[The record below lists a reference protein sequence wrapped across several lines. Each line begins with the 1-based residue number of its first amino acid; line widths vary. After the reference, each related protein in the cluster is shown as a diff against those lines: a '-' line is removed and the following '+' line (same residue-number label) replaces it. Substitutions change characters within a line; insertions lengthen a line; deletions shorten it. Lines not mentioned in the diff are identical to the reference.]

1 MHSLCEHCYS
11 RMKFSKVETL
21 LFKSGIG
28 TSENVIVELGEYQ
41 LRLKSGKAKV
51 FVVASAAAVI
61 WIKNFLLPF
70 ERRRIIL
77 VLCLTNY

>member
-1 MHSLCEHCYS
+1 MP
-11 RMKFSKVETL
+11 
-21 LFKSGIG
+21 FKSGIG
-28 TSENVIVELGEYQ
+28 TSENVIVEMGEYQ

-51 FVVASAAAVI
+51 FVVAAVI